1 MEIELK
7 YSLENEQIAEQI
19 RNDEDLAKYE
29 IKDSEQNLDL
39 FAVYFD
45 TEDMSLSKNFIAYR
59 VRREGARNIAT
70 LKWNGMQDGA
80 LHKREE
86 LNINLG
92 SGDFPKT
99 PDISVFKQS
108 EIGQRMIEIIGDKKI
123 ISLMEINM
131 HRQSWRLEDNNAI
144 VEVCIDSGK
153 VITPKGETDICEI
166 EIEMLTGTP
175 EIITGLGDKLSEKY
189 GLKPEK
195 RSKFERG
202 LALLER

>member
-7 YSLENEQIAEQI
+7 YSLENEKIAEHI
-19 RNDEDLAKYE
+19 RNDEELAKYE
-29 IKDSEQNLDL
+29 IEDSETNLDL
-39 FAVYFD
+39 FAIYFD
-45 TEDMSLSKNFIAYR
+45 TEDMSLSRNFIAYR
-59 VRREGARNIAT
+59 IRREGNRNIAT
-70 LKWNGMQDGA
+70 LKWNGMQEGA

-108 EIGQRMIEIIGDKKI
+108 EIGQRVMKIIGDKEI
-123 ISLMEINM
+123 VPLMEIDVQ
-131 HRQSWRLEDNNAI
+131 RKSWRLEDDNVI
-144 VEVCIDSGK
+144 VEVCIDKGK
-153 VITPKGETDICEI
+153 VKTIKGEENICEI
-166 EIEMLTGTP
+166 EIEMLTGAP
-175 EIITGLGDKLSEKY
+175 DILLKLGQRLSEKY
-189 GLKPEK
+189 ELKPEK

>member
-7 YSLENEQIAEQI
+7 YSLKNENIAKQI
-19 RNDEDLAKYE
+19 RNDEEMAKYE
-29 IKDSEQNLDL
+29 IKGSETNLDL
-39 FAVYFD
+39 FAIYFD
-45 TEDMSLSKNFIAYR
+45 TEDMSLSRNFIAYR
-59 VRREGARNIAT
+59 IRREGGRNIAT
-70 LKWNGMQDGA
+70 LKWNGIQTGA

-92 SGDFPKT
+92 SGDFPKA

-108 EIGQRMIEIIGDKKI
+108 EIGQRILEIVGEKEIVP
-123 ISLMEINM
+123 LMEIDVQ
-131 HRQSWRLEDNNAI
+131 RKSWRLEDDNVI
-144 VEVCIDSGK
+144 VEVCTDNGK
-153 VITPKGETDICEI
+153 VKTAKGEQKICEI

-175 EIITGLGDKLSEKY
+175 DVLLQLGQRLSEKY
-189 GLKPEK
+189 GLEPEK